1 MCKTAYEMV
10 WEAAEKLKTMPKDE
24 FIDLLERSGV
34 AMREPK
40 PTTKPVTT
48 DDYISNFKNDKS
60 ERLKKEL
67 IRRMESGCEERQACP
82 HCKMVI

>member
-1 MCKTAYEMV
+1 
-10 WEAAEKLKTMPKDE
+10 
-24 FIDLLERSGV
+24 
-34 AMREPK
+34 MREPK
-40 PTTKPVTT
+40 PTTKPVPT